1 MNSSEHGSTLVGE
14 FRYRRPG
21 GRIGDIV
28 VDLGF
33 CAREVVEECV
43 EHAITI
49 RRCNWAA

>member
-1 MNSSEHGSTLVGE
+1 MSTPDQGTAVLSE

-43 EHAITI
+43 AARDQH
-49 RRCNWAA
+49 RRRSSAA